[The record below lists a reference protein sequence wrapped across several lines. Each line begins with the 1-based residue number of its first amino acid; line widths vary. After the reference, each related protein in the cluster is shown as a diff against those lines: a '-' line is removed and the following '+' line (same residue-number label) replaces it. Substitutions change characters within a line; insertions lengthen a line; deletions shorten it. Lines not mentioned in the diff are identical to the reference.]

1 VLFCILVKIS
11 PMKNLIEANLK
22 NFDKNDFVE
31 YNKAYILVVFNYVSI
46 VLLFIT
52 FVRSFINYE
61 TSSNSILLSFLLPGI
76 VLSIYIIDLILLRYS
91 SKVQIPGNLLI
102 LSFLFIFLGVSFF
115 LVEDIGVRLYF
126 GIFFYLVA
134 IFSMSYLV
142 SGKWVVF
149 LNLFILLVGINIL
162 YNKIVAVESS
172 PAILRLAK
180 IGLINI
186 HIVLIGLSIV
196 ITLTRSITSK
206 FMEKILF
213 SKERQKKFNNLL
225 SKIILNVEKT
235 SLQINELTSQ
245 MELISMKVKDSSA
258 IQAAS
263 LEEISAT
270 IEELTNSVDETAHI
284 AKEANDSVDLSIQM
298 IESNEQNFRQTT
310 EEILRT
316 REESY
321 KIEEISGKTEI
332 LAINASIEISRSTN
346 QGFSNIAHEIR
357 KLAEITLKTAT
368 DIFQLSDQAFGYSEN
383 SGTNLIQIKQVVS
396 YLDTQISAIYMGV
409 LEQKTAFE
417 SISRGIIEI
426 SESSQLNAAVSEKLT
441 ESLSELKRNSNE
453 LKSLFN

>member
-1 VLFCILVKIS
+1 
-11 PMKNLIEANLK
+11 
-22 NFDKNDFVE
+22 
-31 YNKAYILVVFNYVSI
+31 
-46 VLLFIT
+46 
-52 FVRSFINYE
+52 
-61 TSSNSILLSFLLPGI
+61 
-76 VLSIYIIDLILLRYS
+76 
-91 SKVQIPGNLLI
+91 
-102 LSFLFIFLGVSFF
+102 LFIFLGVSFF
-115 LVEDIGVRLYF
+115 LVEDIGVGLYF
-126 GIFFYLVA
+126 GFFFYLVA

-225 SKIILNVEKT
+225 SEIILNVEKT
-235 SLQINELTSQ
+235 SLQIDELTSQ